1 MGLGRHRKVCGM
13 WGNMTWV
20 TLRTNYTSWP
30 LSSHFIVTNT
40 HGKILQ
46 LEKIKLASFTPSE
59 TLNVFICQLKPSK
72 SEAQGF

>member
-30 LSSHFIVTNT
+30 LSSHIIVTNT
-40 HGKILQ
+40 QYKILQ
-46 LEKIKLASFTPSE
+46 SEKIKLASFTNSE
-59 TLNVFICQLKPSK
+59 PLNVFICQLKPSK
-72 SEAQGF
+72 SEAQDF